1 MRPRSRLPLFLLL
14 PSTAFLSPGRAAA
27 ADLLPS
33 ATRISIAGQARIYR
47 SYGLV
52 RDAEIYAPVGPALE
66 AVGAQVKAGGR
77 DVEVRAGDRTTRW
90 RVQQVSGGESA
101 GDRAI
106 PAPESGEPRALR
118 VRDDLFLPVRAAAE
132 LAGHGVVWD
141 EGTRTLSL
149 VPYITRVEVTDG
161 AEGLRLQIA
170 AGGPVRSKPLLL
182 RQPARLVVDFS
193 PALLRLPEGM
203 PAAKGAVRTIRSG
216 QFGPTTVRVVLEAD
230 RALTISGLPGGA
242 AKEFAAALSLGPGE
256 AARTASPAVASAPNG
271 EEDASAS
278 ATQAARPATV
288 KPAPHRIRTVRPK
301 RLASRGNLFHRDP
314 KLLEELRLG
323 GQGVLAG
330 KVICVDA
337 GHGGSDT
344 GAHGLNGLLEK
355 DACLGMALEVAR
367 ALREAGAAVVLTRE
381 EDRALTL
388 DERIDFANSQG
399 CDLFISIHCNAMPR
413 HNTVSG
419 TETYYCTPQSA
430 ELAQAIHAS
439 IAGFVAERD
448 GGVRTRR
455 FAVIRRTTMPSV
467 LVEVA
472 YIDHLGDEAKLGDPA
487 FRRGV
492 GDAIR
497 DGVIK
502 YCGG

>member
-1 MRPRSRLPLFLLL
+1 MRPRSLVPLFLLL
-14 PSTAFLSPGRAAA
+14 PPTALVPLGQAAA

-52 RDAEIYAPVGPALE
+52 RDAEIYAPVGRALE
-66 AVGAQVKAGGR
+66 ALGAELKEGGR
-77 DVEVRAGDRTTRW
+77 EVELRAGERKARW
-90 RVQQVSGGESA
+90 RVEEVPGGQSA

-118 VRDDLFLPVRAAAE
+118 IRDDLFLPMRAAAE
-132 LAGHGVVWD
+132 MVGHGVVWD
-141 EGTRTLSL
+141 EGARTLNL
-149 VPYITRVEVTDG
+149 VPYITRVAVTEG
-161 AEGLRLQIA
+161 TEGLRLQVGA
-170 AGGPVRSKPLLL
+170 AGPVRANSMLL

-203 PAAKGAVRTIRSG
+203 PAATGAVRTIRSG
-216 QFGPTTVRVVLEAD
+216 QFGPTTVRVVLEAE
-230 RALTISGLPGGA
+230 RPLTISGLPAGA
-242 AKEFAAALSLGPGE
+242 ASEFAASLSLGPDD
-256 AARTASPAVASAPNG
+256 APRSLSPAVASA
-271 EEDASAS
+271 
-278 ATQAARPATV
+278 AAPATV
-288 KPAPHRIRTVRPK
+288 KPAPRRSRTARPK
-301 RLASRGNLFHRDP
+301 RLASRGSLFRRDP
-314 KLLEELRLG
+314 KMLEELRQG

-330 KVICVDA
+330 RVICVDA
-337 GHGGSDT
+337 GHGGDSA
-344 GAHGLNGLLEK
+344 GARGLKGLLEK
-355 DACLGMALEVAR
+355 DACLGMALELAR
-367 ALREAGAAVVLTRE
+367 ALREAGAAVLMTRE
-381 EDRALTL
+381 DDRTVSL
-388 DERIDFANSQG
+388 DERIEFANSQG

-439 IAGFVAERD
+439 IAAFVAERD
-448 GGVRTRR
+448 GGVRQRR

-472 YIDHLGDEAKLGDPA
+472 YIDHLGDEAKLGDA
-487 FRRGV
+487 EFRRGV

-497 DGVIK
+497 DGVIH
-502 YCGG
+502 YFGG